1 MHIAIAS
8 DHGGFELKESIKK
21 HLEEKQIKFTDYGT
35 NSTDSV
41 DYPDFA
47 HKVGTAIIKHKADI
61 GILMCGTGIG
71 ISIAANK
78 IDGIR
83 AALVYD
89 EHTAYL
95 AKTHNN
101 ANIIALGGRTTSFE
115 QANKII
121 DAYLDATFEKRHQH
135 RIDKIHAIEGESNE

>member
-21 HLEEKQIKFTDYGT
+21 HLEKKHIKFTDYGT
-35 NSTDSV
+35 NSLASV

-47 HKVGTAIIKHKADI
+47 YEVGKVVLDHRADF
-61 GILMCGTGIG
+61 GILICGTGIG

-89 EHTAYL
+89 ENTAHL
-95 AKTHNN
+95 AKAHNN
-101 ANIIALGGRTTSFE
+101 ANIIALGGRTTSSLK
-115 QANKII
+115 ANKIV
-121 DAYLDATFEKRHQH
+121 DAYLKAVFEERHQH
-135 RIDKIHAIEGESNE
+135 RIDKIHAIEGEKYE

>member
-35 NSTDSV
+35 NSLASV

-47 HKVGTAIIKHKADI
+47 YKVGKVVLDHQADF
-61 GILMCGTGIG
+61 GILICGTGIG

-89 EHTAYL
+89 EVTAHL
-95 AKTHNN
+95 AKAHNN
-101 ANIIALGGRTTSFE
+101 ANIIALGGRTTASLK
-115 QANKII
+115 ANEIV
-121 DAYLDATFEKRHQH
+121 DAYLEAVFEERHQH
-135 RIDKIHAIEGESNE
+135 RIDKIHAIEGEKYE